1 MKVFK
6 NLDII
11 PKLMVFVVE
20 QEKLNSSA
28 TVTVE
33 VVDINDNNPVF
44 IRDSF
49 TAELQETAIPGTSRP
64 PTLYRKSDLCIL
76 RNETARPRS

>member
-1 MKVFK
+1 MY
-6 NLDII
+6 
-11 PKLMVFVVE
+11 VVE

-49 TAELQETAIPGTSRP
+49 TAELQETAIPGTSTSRAS
-64 PTLYRKSDLCIL
+64 TLYRKSDLFIP
-76 RNETARPRS
+76 RN

>member
-1 MKVFK
+1 M
-6 NLDII
+6 L
-11 PKLMVFVVE
+11 VE

-49 TAELQETAIPGTSRP
+49 TAELQETAIPGTYLQSIYTVPKIRFM
-64 PTLYRKSDLCIL
+64 YSQK
-76 RNETARPRS
+76 

>member
-1 MKVFK
+1 M
-6 NLDII
+6 L
-11 PKLMVFVVE
+11 VE

-49 TAELQETAIPGTSRP
+49 TAELQETAIPGTSKAS
-64 PTLYRKSDLCIL
+64 TLYRKSDLFVP
-76 RNETARPRS
+76 RNETTRPPSQFLHSWICERFIYS

>member
-1 MKVFK
+1 M
-6 NLDII
+6 L
-11 PKLMVFVVE
+11 VE

-49 TAELQETAIPGTSRP
+49 TAELQETAIPGTSRAS
-64 PTLYRKSDLCIL
+64 TLCQKSNLCIP
-76 RNETARPRS
+76 RNETAVTSFPIPTFMCL

>member
-1 MKVFK
+1 
-6 NLDII
+6 
-11 PKLMVFVVE
+11 MVFVVE

-49 TAELQETAIPGTSRP
+49 TAQLQETAIPGSYRAS
-64 PTLYRKSDLCIL
+64 TLYRKTSLCIP
-76 RNETARPRS
+76 RNETAATSFPIPTFMYL